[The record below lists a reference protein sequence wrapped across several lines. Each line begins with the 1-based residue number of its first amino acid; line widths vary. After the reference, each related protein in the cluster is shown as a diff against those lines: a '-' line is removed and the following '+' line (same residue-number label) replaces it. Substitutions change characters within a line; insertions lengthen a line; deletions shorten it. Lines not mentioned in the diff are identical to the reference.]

1 MPSPDQWL
9 CVYSGSNVGASP
21 AYAEVAAQLGS
32 ALARRGIGLVYGGG
46 AVGLMGIVADAA
58 LDAGGE
64 VVGVIP
70 EHLFRAEIAHE
81 RLSRLE
87 VVMTMHERKNRMAD
101 LADGFVA
108 LPGGIGTLD
117 ELAEMLTW
125 NQLGIQAKPVV
136 LLDVDGYYQP
146 LFAWLDQAVA
156 AGFLRP
162 AHRMLAQRAHG
173 VDEAIALATGPVP
186 VTPHKWLDRDAR

>member
-1 MPSPDQWL
+1 MSAPDLRL
-9 CVYSGSNVGASP
+9 CVYSGSNVGASS
-21 AYAEVAAQLGS
+21 AYAEVAAQLGA

-101 LADGFVA
+101 LSDGFIA

-136 LLDVDGYYQP
+136 LLDVEGYFQP

-156 AGFLRP
+156 AGFVRS